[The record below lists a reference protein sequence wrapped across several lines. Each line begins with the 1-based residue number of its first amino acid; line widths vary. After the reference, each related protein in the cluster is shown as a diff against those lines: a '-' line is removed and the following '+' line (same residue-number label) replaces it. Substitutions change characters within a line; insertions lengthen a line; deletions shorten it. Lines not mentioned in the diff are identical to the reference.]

1 MKLYD
6 IYNFIFLFFEER
18 RNLLIMSIKQNNH
31 DKINKLS
38 EM

>member
-18 RNLLIMSIKQNNH
+18 RNFFMAKTYFDNNTRW
-31 DKINKLS
+31 DI
-38 EM
+38 